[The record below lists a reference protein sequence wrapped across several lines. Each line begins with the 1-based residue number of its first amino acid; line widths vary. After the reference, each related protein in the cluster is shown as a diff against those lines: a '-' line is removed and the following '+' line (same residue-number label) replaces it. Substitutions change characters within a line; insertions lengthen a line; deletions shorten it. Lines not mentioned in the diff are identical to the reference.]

1 MSKQVLIID
10 DDSRNI
16 YALKATLEAN
26 DYETLSAL
34 SAEEG
39 LYILQNNVSTIGT
52 ILLDMMMP
60 GMDGYQA
67 LAKIRSSAAGTGI
80 PVIAVTAQAMKGD
93 REKCIAAGANDYIA
107 KPIDVDILLEKIK
120 ALQA

>member
-1 MSKQVLIID
+1 MAKQVLIID

-16 YALKATLEAN
+16 YALKATLQAN
-26 DYETLSAL
+26 DYETVSAL

-39 LYILQNNVSTIGT
+39 LDLLKNNPAIGT

-67 LAKIRSSAAGTGI
+67 LTQIRNSPAGADI

-93 REKCIAAGANDYIA
+93 KEKCIAAGANDYIA

>member
-1 MSKQVLIID
+1 MASQILIID

-16 YALKATLEAN
+16 YALKATLQAN
-26 DYETLSAL
+26 GYETVAAL
-34 SAEEG
+34 GAEEG
-39 LYILQNNVSTIGT
+39 LHFLTTNSGNISA

-67 LAKIRSSAAGTGI
+67 LSQIRSSVNGATI

-107 KPIDVDILLEKIK
+107 KPIDVDILLQKLKELK
-120 ALQA
+120 A